1 MFTPPPPPPKDA
13 LGLGGLGL
21 GPGPSAKKVGSRK
34 APSVISVDSKD
45 SAWLGGASNAGN
57 ATPRERER
65 APVKQRTRPPT
76 MNGGGTVAR

>member
-1 MFTPPPPPPKDA
+1 MFSPPPPPPKDT
-13 LGLGGLGL
+13 LGLGGLG
-21 GPGPSAKKVGSRK
+21 PVPVVRKTGSRK
-34 APSVISVDSKD
+34 APSVMSVDSKD